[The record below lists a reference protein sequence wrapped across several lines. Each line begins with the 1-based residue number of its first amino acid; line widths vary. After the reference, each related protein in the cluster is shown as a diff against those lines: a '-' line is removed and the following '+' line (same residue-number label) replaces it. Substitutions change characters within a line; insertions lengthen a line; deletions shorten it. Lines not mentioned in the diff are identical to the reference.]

1 MKLASA
7 IGTLLV
13 TLSGA
18 FSYAAD
24 APAPPPV
31 LPSQFAGWQ
40 AKGDIAKSKD
50 PAAAD
55 PANAVVLQEYG
66 FDRFE
71 KATYTRDDGRTLA
84 VKAAVFAD
92 ASGAYGAFT
101 YYKTP
106 VMLNEKIGGQGSSL
120 NNRVLFYQGN
130 VLVDAVFDRLSAMSA
145 AELRELA
152 SALPAPPGNAGNLP
166 SLPTYL
172 PRQSYQK
179 NTAKYVLGPA
189 TLDRI
194 GSPLASSA
202 VDFKLGAEVVV
213 AKYNTNGGDATLM
226 LISYPTPQLAAEK
239 LKQIEAARQAS
250 PDPGTKATPD
260 SAPWFDK
267 RTGPILAIAS
277 GPLSARE
284 AKVLLG
290 LISYE
295 ADVTWNENTYFTKK
309 DNVAN
314 FLFNAILL
322 CGIVVGL
329 ALVAGVAFG
338 GIRILIKRAFPNRV
352 FDRPEDLEIISLHLD
367 ENLEG
372 ASRRR

>member
-1 MKLASA
+1 MNRVRA
-7 IGTLLV
+7 IAFLLV
-13 TLSGA
+13 IFSRA
-18 FSYAAD
+18 FAHAAE

-40 AKGDIAKSKD
+40 AKGAVTKNTD

-55 PANAVVLQEYG
+55 PTNAAILQEYG
-66 FDRFE
+66 FERFE

-84 VKAAVFAD
+84 IKAAVFAD

-120 NNRVLFYQGN
+120 NERVLFYQGN

-152 SALPAPPGNAGNLP
+152 SVLPAPGGNARNLP

-179 NTAKYVLGPA
+179 NTAKYVLGPT

-194 GSPLASSA
+194 GSPLPSSA
-202 VDFKLGAEVVV
+202 VDFKLGAEVVL
-213 AKYNTNGGDATLM
+213 AKYNANGGDATLM

-239 LKQIEAARQAS
+239 LKQIEAARQPSADAAGKQ
-250 PDPGTKATPD
+250 PDT
-260 SAPWFDK
+260 APWFDK
-267 RTGPILAIAS
+267 RTGPILVIAS

-284 AKVLLG
+284 ASVLLG
-290 LISYE
+290 LIGYE
-295 ADVTWNENTYFTKK
+295 ADVTWNENTYFSKK

-322 CGIVVGL
+322 SGIVVGL
-329 ALVAGVAFG
+329 ALVAGLAFG
-338 GIRILIKRAFPNRV
+338 GVRILIKRIFPNRV
-352 FDRPEDLEIISLHLD
+352 FDRPEDMEIISLHLD